1 MGLSV
6 NSVKFLLAVKNR
18 GIGFERLA
26 MIGRQGL
33 RCDPVLLKQLFT
45 AFRIPFSNMDG
56 LAVKGNGYA
65 EPLLEMLGA
74 KEIVSIDASAYEGCS
89 IVHDM
94 NQPISEHL
102 KARFD
107 LVLDSGSLEHV
118 FNFPVAIKNC
128 MEMVRLGGYLVT
140 MNPANNCPGHGFYQF
155 SPELFFRVLSETNE
169 L

>member
-1 MGLSV
+1 
-6 NSVKFLLAVKNR
+6 
-18 GIGFERLA
+18 